1 MRYRGLGAALVA
13 AALACLGAGTALA
26 ACPSDEAIDA
36 FVADWQAGTPAKAIA
51 VGGSMADGLCA
62 QQKVVARLGEDLGA
76 PVGYKAALTSRP
88 VQERFG
94 VDAPLRG
101 VLLEDML
108 LPDGASVPA
117 TFGARPVFEADLMI
131 VIADAAVNEAT
142 TPAEVLPH
150 ISAVIPFIEL
160 ADLVL
165 ADGEPLSGPVLT
177 AINAGA
183 RLGVLGEPIGAE
195 QSDAFLRSLADMEV
209 TVTDE
214 AGTELAAAKGSAVL
228 GHPLNSVVWLVEDGV
243 TLAPGDY
250 VSVGSFGPLLPT
262 APGLTAT
269 ATYLGLPGD
278 PQVSVGFE

>member
-1 MRYRGLGAALVA
+1 MRHRGLGAAIVP
-13 AALACLGAGTALA
+13 AALACLAAGAALA

-36 FVADWQAGTPAKAIA
+36 FVADWKAATPTKAIA
-51 VGGSMADGLCA
+51 VGGTMEDGLCA

-94 VDAPLRG
+94 VDAPVRG
-101 VLLEDML
+101 VLLEGML

-117 TFGARPVFEADLMI
+117 KFGARPVFEADLM
-131 VIADAAVNEAT
+131 VVVADAAVNAAT

-150 ISAVIPFIEL
+150 IGAVIPFIEL

-165 ADGEPLSGPVLT
+165 AEGEPLSGPVLT

-183 RLGVLGEPIGAE
+183 RQGVLGEPISAE

-209 TVTDE
+209 KVIDE

-228 GHPLNSVVWLVEDGV
+228 GHPLNSVVWLVESGV

-250 VSVGSFGPLLPT
+250 VSVGSLGPLIPT

-269 ATYLGLPGD
+269 VTYLGLPGD
-278 PQVSVGFE
+278 PQVTVSFD